1 MTSLQ
6 LSSKNQPDNR
16 QSPFSLENQTAYD
29 IWRKNKLHLYPSYPK
44 DFIVDIKD
52 LTNVSANEQQQIL
65 QLCSKTNMAVY
76 RSQNPETDKQDL
88 QKYCALFGLQH
99 MDHNLCADEDGIS
112 ALHVVPKG
120 TRHEY
125 IPYSNHAI
133 NWHTD
138 GYYNSSDKQIKGMV
152 LHCQRP
158 ALEGGENS
166 LLDHEIVYLLI
177 RDSNPDFIHA
187 LMQPDAMSIPA
198 NVHDGK
204 EIRPTQTGPVFSIDP
219 GNGNLH
225 MRYTART
232 RSIQWKDDAL
242 TRQAV
247 ECLEEV
253 LTTASDYIVTL
264 RLNRGEGV
272 ISNNVLH
279 TRSAFKDGNEKQ
291 QQRLMYRARF
301 YDRIGN
307 TDVKVSF
314 KV

>member
-1 MTSLQ
+1 MSISQ
-6 LSSKNQPDNR
+6 LNPKIGLKNQPDNNR
-16 QSPFSLENQTAYD
+16 QSPFYLENQTAYE
-29 IWRKNKLHLYPSYPK
+29 IWRKNKLCLFPSSPK

-52 LTNVSANEQQQIL
+52 LANVSANEQQQIL
-65 QLCSKTNMAVY
+65 ELCRITNMAVY
-76 RSQNPETDKQDL
+76 RCQNLETDKDDL
-88 QKYCALFGLQH
+88 QKFCDLFGLNR

-112 ALHVVPKG
+112 ALQVVPKG
-120 TRHEY
+120 ARQEY

-138 GYYNSSDKQIKGMV
+138 GYYNNCDKQIKGMV
-152 LHCQRP
+152 LHCKRP
-158 ALEGGENS
+158 ALEGGENN
-166 LLDHEIVYLLI
+166 LLDHEIAYLLI
-177 RDSNPDFIHA
+177 RETNPDFIHA

-198 NVHDGK
+198 NVQDGK
-204 EIRPTQTGPVFSIDP
+204 EIRPMQTGPVFSINPTD
-219 GNGNLH
+219 GNLH

-232 RSIQWKDDAL
+232 RSIHWKDDAL

-247 ECLEEV
+247 KCLEEV

-279 TRSAFKDGNEKQ
+279 TRAAFKDGGDIQ

-301 YDRIGN
+301 YDRIE
-307 TDVKVSF
+307 
-314 KV
+314 